1 MTSTVVS
8 NRKRDLEVAAQAA
21 ELLFHGVNLASGCQ
35 KVVHL
40 PLERHEARALACAT
54 VVTPDVARHLVSAR
68 AMALSLATR
77 FELEG
82 LKSALRRRRLA
93 RQWPPHRRRL
103 PESWRGRNDRAKE
116 ALATR
121 SRGTHA

>member
-54 VVTPDVARHLVSAR
+54 VVTPDVARTSFRRPRWHCHSQ
-68 AMALSLATR
+68 LA
-77 FELEG
+77 
-82 LKSALRRRRLA
+82 S
-93 RQWPPHRRRL
+93 
-103 PESWRGRNDRAKE
+103 SWRV
-116 ALATR
+116 
-121 SRGTHA
+121 